1 MHMTTFSLPTHG
13 WCGLVEIISIILSNE
28 KIFFF
33 SFFNNDQF
41 WYYAPKYSW
50 FKDVYIHNHMYGLVE
65 VPDINRI
72 IKSKIDNRRV
82 PITWISFCNVSVL
95 VFVIINFYYMRF
107 ADRTKHK
114 TIFYVHVGL
123 THVYTWSQDV
133 CSTMI
138 DSIYTFPL
146 LNFEGKKFKK
156 KKINKFPF
164 YIYVETISTIKRIIY

>member
-1 MHMTTFSLPTHG
+1 M
-13 WCGLVEIISIILSNE
+13 
-28 KIFFF
+28 KKYFFF
-33 SFFNNDQF
+33 PFLTMTSFDIMHQNIL
-41 WYYAPKYSW
+41 W

-107 ADRTKHK
+107 ADRTKQK
-114 TIFYVHVGL
+114 TIFYVHIGL

-156 KKINKFPF
+156 KKN
-164 YIYVETISTIKRIIY
+164 